1 MLAAS
6 IPGQNDVQVLL
17 PICISLFFFAEFSK
31 LSDVVVSAVA
41 QGYPRTRRERD
52 RHERSELID
61 KTMQCKNTD
70 DDGICAR
77 ERVCVSACVKNMQAF
92 FAILAIYKL
101 VLSICLLRRRR

>member
-17 PICISLFFFAEFSK
+17 PTCISLFLLFAEFSN

-61 KTMQCKNTD
+61 KTMQCRNTD
-70 DDGICAR
+70 DDGVCERAR
-77 ERVCVSACVKNMQAF
+77 ARACVCVPACV
-92 FAILAIYKL
+92 
-101 VLSICLLRRRR
+101 